1 MLHLFLHCDIGREMW
16 FFFFFSLGVGL
27 CLAQFWIYYTVGKD
41 TLARNKYQNMEGHS
55 VIFDGMYMEIRE

>member
-1 MLHLFLHCDIGREMW
+1 MV
-16 FFFFFSLGVGL
+16 FFFFSLGVGL